1 MYAVIA
7 QGGKQFKVSEGDI
20 VEVEKIEGEIG
31 SKIEMEVLMTSDNG
45 EVLVGGDVKANVTGE
60 IVKQGKGKKIVVF
73 KYKAKKNERT
83 KRGHRQAFTKVKI
96 ISIA

>member
-7 QGGKQFKVSEGDI
+7 QGGKQYKVSVGDV
-20 VEVEKIEGEIG
+20 VEVERIEGEIG
-31 SKIEMEVLMTSDNG
+31 AKVEMQALMIVNDG
-45 EVLVGGDVKANVTGE
+45 EVSVGEGVNAKVTGE

-83 KRGHRQAFTKVKI
+83 KKGHRQAFTKVKI
-96 ISIA
+96 NSIQ

>member
-31 SKIEMEVLMTSDNG
+31 SKVEMEVLMTSDNG
-45 EVLVGGDVKANVTGE
+45 EVLVGGDVKAKVTGE